1 MWPGPIG
8 SSKSAWSHA
17 LNHGSGG
24 TQYSLFL
31 LSILVSKGQTLFRT
45 LSAWLTVS
53 DMAVCLY
60 LSESHTGSGL
70 WSYQFTSLSK
80 PHFSLRF
87 QWITCPCHMVMIYND
102 SGIEQCTR
110 LRLNSVTTH
119 FNFFTLSPTSE
130 LVLPFYWP
138 VSTIASNSNSRR
150 STARRVLSC
159 STGAVKLLELGLL
172 RIYSWYNR

>member
-8 SSKSAWSHA
+8 SSKSAWSRA

-119 FNFFTLSPTSE
+119 FMRRMHSNYQSTFSHCPQRLNLCYHFIGPYQRSHQIRIQDVPLQGEFCPA
-130 LVLPFYWP
+130 LP
-138 VSTIASNSNSRR
+138 
-150 STARRVLSC
+150 
-159 STGAVKLLELGLL
+159 GQ
-172 RIYSWYNR
+172 